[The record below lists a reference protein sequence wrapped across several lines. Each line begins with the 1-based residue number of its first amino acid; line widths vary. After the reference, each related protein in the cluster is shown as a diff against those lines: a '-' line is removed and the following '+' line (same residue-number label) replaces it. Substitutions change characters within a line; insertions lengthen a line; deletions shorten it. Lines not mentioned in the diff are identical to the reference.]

1 MRIVV
6 CVKYVPVLSAL
17 RFDAATRRLVREGV
31 PGEAS
36 SFDVRGVGAATALR
50 AAHGGEVVALTM
62 GPPPARE
69 ALVHCLALG
78 ADRAVHLL
86 DPLLAGSDTLATAR
100 ALAAAIRREAPDLVL
115 LGRASVDAETGQVGP
130 EVAELLD
137 LPQVTAARRLDVDPG
152 ARRFTAERET
162 DDGFETLEGPL
173 PAVVTAAEDLA
184 EERFPK
190 KAEREAAA
198 AKPIATLGVAD
209 LGLAPGDV
217 GLAGSP
223 TEVAA
228 IEHVEVARRGEVLA
242 GHLPGALARTPG
254 ERRRG
259 LRVPRGAPGKRPR
272 RPRRSP
278 GPGRAVWVVA
288 EFGPRGV
295 RPVTAE
301 LLAKAAVLAVDLG
314 GPVEALV
321 IGRGAAEAPALAAA
335 GADRVLVAE

>member
-36 SFDVRGVGAATALR
+36 SFDVRALGAATALR

-190 KAEREAAA
+190 KAEREAAS
-198 AKPIATLGVAD
+198 
-209 LGLAPGDV
+209 PG
-217 GLAGSP
+217 SCS
-223 TEVAA
+223 
-228 IEHVEVARRGEVLA
+228 
-242 GHLPGALARTPG
+242 
-254 ERRRG
+254 
-259 LRVPRGAPGKRPR
+259 PR
-272 RPRRSP
+272 RPPSRPGSAGRSRRSSSVP
-278 GPGRAVWVVA
+278 AA
-288 EFGPRGV
+288 PR
-295 RPVTAE
+295 RPCWPPPAPIACSSPRDRVSTPTRRRRTLRSWPTPSAS
-301 LLAKAAVLAVDLG
+301 A
-314 GPVEALV
+314 
-321 IGRGAAEAPALAAA
+321 GRGSCCW
-335 GADRVLVAE
+335 GRR

>member
-36 SFDVRGVGAATALR
+36 SFDVRALGAATALR

-62 GPPPARE
+62 GPP
-69 ALVHCLALG
+69 LALG

-228 IEHVEVARRGEVLA
+228 IEPVDVTRLGEVLA
-242 GHLPGALARTPG
+242 GESPEALARALR
-254 ERRRG
+254 EKLVG
-259 LRVPRGAPGKRPR
+259 LGA
-272 RPRRSP
+272 
-278 GPGRAVWVVA
+278 
-288 EFGPRGV
+288 
-295 RPVTAE
+295 
-301 LLAKAAVLAVDLG
+301 L
-314 GPVEALV
+314 
-321 IGRGAAEAPALAAA
+321 
-335 GADRVLVAE
+335 DR

>member
-31 PGEAS
+31 PGEVS
-36 SFDVRGVGAATALR
+36 SFDVRALGAATALR

-115 LGRASVDAETGQVGP
+115 LGRASVDAE
-130 EVAELLD
+130 
-137 LPQVTAARRLDVDPG
+137 
-152 ARRFTAERET
+152 
-162 DDGFETLEGPL
+162 
-173 PAVVTAAEDLA
+173 
-184 EERFPK
+184 
-190 KAEREAAA
+190 AAA

-228 IEHVEVARRGEVLA
+228 IEPVDVTRLGEVLA
-242 GHLPGALARTPG
+242 GESPEALARALREKLVGLGALDRAG
-254 ERRRG
+254 EAG
-259 LRVPRGAPGKRPR
+259 EPLPPR
-272 RPRRSP
+272 
-278 GPGRAVWVVA
+278 
-288 EFGPRGV
+288 
-295 RPVTAE
+295 
-301 LLAKAAVLAVDLG
+301 
-314 GPVEALV
+314 
-321 IGRGAAEAPALAAA
+321 
-335 GADRVLVAE
+335 